1 MILPLYVTE
10 RHIDTNTRLNIDTCT
25 NTKPNIQTNTKT
37 IETYPYQY
45 SIDNNL
51 QVCIGELVTQDAY
64 SISPISWRGLTLR
77 PMEDDEAESKRET
90 EKFSTQLKS
99 FLRYEKSV

>member
-1 MILPLYVTE
+1 MLILSIINAGLMPL
-10 RHIDTNTRLNIDTCT
+10 TNV
-25 NTKPNIQTNTKT
+25 
-37 IETYPYQY
+37 
-45 SIDNNL
+45 
-51 QVCIGELVTQDAY
+51 QVRIGELVTHDAY

>member
-1 MILPLYVTE
+1 MYVTE
-10 RHIDTNTRLNIDTCT
+10 RHIDTNTRLNIDTCNCN
-25 NTKPNIQTNTKT
+25 NTKPNIQINTKT

-45 SIDNNL
+45 SNDNNL
-51 QVCIGELVTQDAY
+51 QVRIGELVTHDAY